1 MERIARISRSL
12 TQSWATGISLLF
24 VVYFGLPA
32 LQGDSS
38 LSALKALEGQE
49 RALLSQAA
57 DVRAERLAMQHRVEK
72 LGGSTLDPDLLEEQ
86 VRKRLGFVHSDEVIL
101 FLN

>member
-1 MERIARISRSL
+1 M
-12 TQSWATGISLLF
+12 QSWATGVSLLF
-24 VVYFGLPA
+24 VVYFGIPA

-49 RALLSQAA
+49 QALLSQAA
-57 DVRAERLAMQHRVEK
+57 DVRSQRDAMELRITK

-101 FLN
+101 FLK